1 MQLNANFF
9 SYLNGKSNG
18 ALQLSK
24 LLVVGC
30 QGEIRS
36 SVCVV
41 HLKCEMPRTRCVYK
55 NRISIKFYQL
65 YRMSLA
71 NALTQKADG
80 QKLRIQK
87 KRENYLKHQGK
98 LFQLPN

>member
-24 LLVVGC
+24 LLVAGC
-30 QGEIRS
+30 QEEMRS

-41 HLKCEMPRTRCVYK
+41 RFEVRD
-55 NRISIKFYQL
+55 
-65 YRMSLA
+65 A
-71 NALTQKADG
+71 
-80 QKLRIQK
+80 
-87 KRENYLKHQGK
+87 
-98 LFQLPN
+98 